1 MITCKRL
8 EIYLLLF
15 FLRRNDEYE
24 NESKLEALEEDNK
37 SMEKINHDLN
47 LKISFKNL
55 EHKFSSKLLP
65 KKSFENRSTIAEG
78 EGVFEEDREQNC
90 MVESLSCK
98 ASCVL
103 F

>member
-1 MITCKRL
+1 
-8 EIYLLLF
+8 
-15 FLRRNDEYE
+15 
-24 NESKLEALEEDNK
+24 
-37 SMEKINHDLN
+37 MEKINHDLN

-55 EHKFSSKLLP
+55 EHKFSSKLLT

-78 EGVFEEDREQNC
+78 EPVFFEEREQNC
-90 MVESLSCK
+90 MVNGLGCK